1 MTVQRLSVEDAPA
14 MARLHAKG
22 FDRPW
27 STDDFAGFLTKRTY
41 AAFGI
46 VRNEKLQAFI
56 LYQQIPPE
64 LELCS
69 VVVTPKFRRGRLAR
83 TLITDSLTDFED
95 ISTCYL
101 EVNENNTAARLLYAS
116 LGFEVCAVRNG
127 YYRSQDGSAADAIVM
142 MLQVQ

>member
-14 MARLHAKG
+14 MARLHTEG

-27 STDDFAGFLTKRTY
+27 SADDFAGCLTKRTY

-46 VRNEKLQAFI
+46 VRDEKLQAFI

-69 VVVTPKFRRGRLAR
+69 IVVTTKFRRGGLAR
-83 TLITDSLTDFED
+83 TLITDSLANFED

-101 EVNENNTAARLLYAS
+101 EVNEHNTAARLLYAS
-116 LGFEVCAVRNG
+116 LGFEVSTVRNG
-127 YYRSQDGSAADAIVM
+127 YYRSQDGSAADALVM

>member
-1 MTVQRLSVEDAPA
+1 MEDAPA
-14 MARLHAKG
+14 IARLHAEG
-22 FDRPW
+22 FNRPW
-27 STDDFAGFLTKRTY
+27 SADDFAGFLAERTY

-46 VRNEKLQAFI
+46 IQDEKLQAFI

-69 VVVTPKFRRGRLAR
+69 LVVTKKFRRGGLAR
-83 TLITDSLTDFED
+83 TLITDSLANFED

-101 EVNENNTAARLLYAS
+101 EVNEHNTAARLLYAS
-116 LGFEVCAVRNG
+116 LGFQVSAVRNG

-142 MLQVQ
+142 MLQFQ

>member
-1 MTVQRLSVEDAPA
+1 MTMQRLSVDDAPA
-14 MARLHAKG
+14 MARLHAEG

-27 STDDFAGFLTKRTY
+27 SAGDFAGFLANGAY

-46 VRNEKLQAFI
+46 TQDEKLQAFI

-64 LELCS
+64 LELCTL
-69 VVVTPKFRRGRLAR
+69 VVAPKFRRSGLAR
-83 TLITDSLTDFED
+83 MLIARSLASFEN

-101 EVNENNTAARLLYAS
+101 EVNEHNTAARLLYAS
-116 LGFEVCAVRNG
+116 LGFEVSTVRND
-127 YYRSQDGSAADAIVM
+127 YYRSQDASAADAIVM